1 MNVEKSEIII
11 EREVRNVAPLV
22 ADKFVLTDD
31 NVMRLYGGLLQ
42 GAKRVC
48 VIQHGED
55 SKTLETAE
63 TVLREMAKERLDRKS
78 KLVALDRKST
88 RLNSSH

>member
-31 NVMRLYGGLLQ
+31 NVMRIYGGLLQ
-42 GAKRVC
+42 SA
-48 VIQHGED
+48 
-55 SKTLETAE
+55 
-63 TVLREMAKERLDRKS
+63 
-78 KLVALDRKST
+78 
-88 RLNSSH
+88 